1 MSKTLTK
8 LLAAV
13 LAVLMIVSLAA
24 CTKTPA
30 SSTAPASSTTESKA
44 DTSKDDDLYYNK
56 TGYPIAKQLITIKA
70 AGPDWNNG
78 RAWEETLMC
87 KDWVT
92 KFNIQMES
100 NISVG
105 DAWKTTLAQMIA
117 GDSLPDLILNAGLT
131 EADAQKY
138 GGQGYF
144 ANLAE
149 YKDLMPEMY
158 KRFEATPAYRLYL
171 SDEKGAIYGLSE
183 LMEYT
188 NELLNRVY
196 MSQKWLD
203 NLGLGVPTTTD
214 ELYKV
219 LTEFKNKDANKNGK
233 TDDEIPLGIVDKW
246 NAAYIYRM
254 LMEAYGINTKDHD
267 LPLVVNNDK
276 VEFAGLSDNYKAYLK
291 YLRKLYQEGLIYKGM
306 FTDEADQLKSVGVY
320 ANDAIGMMGE
330 APFLVRG
337 SEISTDADMVFIGGL
352 TSEVNDKQY
361 VAIRQGVESDI
372 KILVPQKSEYKEAV
386 VRLID
391 YYYSDEGYP
400 DAISGPLGVSWEY
413 AEEPAIGMK
422 VRKLLRPAEGFKSDE
437 DFRANYAIINGG
449 FTVYQTIEFIGR
461 GNMYKLTDEKLKSDE
476 VIAKYGWAAISE
488 TGLRREGNIQVKDFY
503 PVMSYTAE
511 EATARTTL
519 VTDIKEYMGSALA
532 SFVTD
537 KSRDVDAQW
546 NDYVTSLKNFGVD
559 NLVKLEQGAY
569 DRYIKNA
576 K

>member
-1 MSKTLTK
+1 M
-8 LLAAV
+8 
-13 LAVLMIVSLAA
+13 
-24 CTKTPA
+24 
-30 SSTAPASSTTESKA
+30 
-44 DTSKDDDLYYNK
+44 
-56 TGYPIAKQLITIKA
+56 
-70 AGPDWNNG
+70 
-78 RAWEETLMC
+78 MC
-87 KDWVT
+87 
-92 KFNIQMES
+92 F
-100 NISVG
+100 
-105 DAWKTTLAQMIA
+105 
-117 GDSLPDLILNAGLT
+117 
-131 EADAQKY
+131 
-138 GGQGYF
+138 
-144 ANLAE
+144 
-149 YKDLMPEMY
+149 MPMY
-158 KRFEATPAYRLYL
+158 KRFDATPAYRLYL
-171 SDEKGAIYGLSE
+171 TDEKGAIYGLSE

-203 NLGLGVPTTTD
+203 NLGLEVPKTTED
-214 ELYKV
+214 LYQV
-219 LTEFKNKDANKNGK
+219 LKAFKEKDANKNGK

-254 LMEAYGINTKDHD
+254 LMEAYGINTRDHA
-267 LPLVVNNDK
+267 LPLVVTDGK

-291 YLRKLYQEGLIYKGM
+291 YLRKLYQEGLIYQGM
-306 FTDEADQLKSVGVY
+306 FTDDANQLKSVGVY

-337 SEISTDADMVFIGGL
+337 SEIATDADMTWIGGL

-413 AEEPAIGMK
+413 EEEPAIGMK

-449 FTVYQTIEFIGR
+449 FTMYQTIEFIGR

-503 PVMSYTAE
+503 PVMSYTTE
-511 EATARTTL
+511 EANARTTL

-546 NDYVTSLKNFGVD
+546 ADYVTSLKNFGVD

-569 DRYIKNA
+569 DRYSKNA

>member
-1 MSKTLTK
+1 MSNSLKK

-13 LAVLMIVSLAA
+13 LAVLMVVSLAA

-30 SSTAPASSTTESKA
+30 SSASPTTSTTESKA
-44 DTSKDDDLYYNK
+44 GTDDEKLYYNK

-70 AGPDWNNG
+70 AGPDANNG
-78 RAWEETLMC
+78 RAWKDTLMC

-92 KFNIQMES
+92 KFNIQIDDTS
-100 NISVG
+100 YPG
-105 DAWKTTLAQMIA
+105 DSWKTQLSTMIA
-117 GDSLPDLILNAGLT
+117 GDTLPDLILNAGLT

-138 GGQGYF
+138 GSQGYF

-158 KRFEATPAYRLYL
+158 KRFDATPAYRLYL
-171 SDEKGAIYGLSE
+171 TDEKGAIYGLSE
-183 LMEYT
+183 LMKYT

-203 NLGLGVPTTTD
+203 NLGLEVPKTTED
-214 ELYKV
+214 LYQV
-219 LTEFKNKDANKNGK
+219 LKAFKEKDANKNGK
-233 TDDEIPLGIVDKW
+233 TDDEIPLGIVDKG

-254 LMEAYGINTKDHD
+254 LMEAYGINTRDHA
-267 LPLVVNNDK
+267 LPLVVTDGK

-291 YLRKLYQEGLIYKGM
+291 YLRKLYQEGLIYQGM
-306 FTDEADQLKSVGVY
+306 FTDDANQLKSVGVY

-337 SEISTDADMVFIGGL
+337 SEIATDADMTWIGGL

-413 AEEPAIGMK
+413 EEEPAIGMK

-449 FTVYQTIEFIGR
+449 FTMYQTIEFIGR

-476 VIAKYGWAAISE
+476 VLAKYGWAAISE
-488 TGLRREGNIQVKDFY
+488 TGLRRKGNIPVTDFY
-503 PVMSYTAE
+503 PVMSYTAD
-511 EATARTTL
+511 EAKERTTL
-519 VTDIKEYMGSALA
+519 VTDIKEYMGQALA
-532 SFVTD
+532 QFVTGD
-537 KSRDVDAQW
+537 REVDDLW
-546 NDYVTSLKNFGVD
+546 TEYTSKLKNAGID
-559 NLVKLEQGAY
+559 NLLKLEQTAY
-569 DRYIKNA
+569 ERYSKNA
-576 K
+576 